1 MVTLFRIIF
10 LVAFIGGLVLAV
22 FSMLHGVE
30 RARRKKNRSRKPS
43 AFFNLP
49 AVAAFAG
56 GFGATGYLIATRT
69 VLPTWAVL
77 LLALAGG
84 GLGIAGMITLL
95 ARWALRGVT
104 GPTISDAE
112 DIQGQ
117 PALVTRE
124 ISLGSL
130 GEITYEQHGAEIRVS
145 ARSLDT
151 RTLPAG
157 TEVVID
163 RLESGVAF
171 VEEWAAVEQRL

>member
-1 MVTLFRIIF
+1 MVTLFRVIF

-69 VLPTWAVL
+69 TLPVWGVIL
-77 LLALAGG
+77 LSLAGG
-84 GLGIAGMITLL
+84 ALGTAGMITLL

-104 GPTISDAE
+104 GSTITEAE

-117 PALVTRE
+117 PAVVTRE

-130 GEITYEQHGAEIRVS
+130 GEIAYEQEGAEVRLP
-145 ARSLDT
+145 ARGLDT
-151 RTLPAG
+151 RTLPSG

-171 VEEWAAVEQRL
+171 VEEWAVVEQRL